1 VPGAV
6 LYLIL
11 SGNLIVV
18 LKNRR
23 VYLAIGAAL
32 FIICGYY
39 FLRER
44 QDPGYLYWVS
54 QIELLPRYL
63 NNSKELEYHEAPS
76 RLYYINLIIKEHFR
90 YLCLVAPLA
99 LLTVFYSE
107 NKQKNQFILLIS
119 ITLLLFLLVISFGS
133 INSWY
138 DAPAMP
144 LIAILVGSV
153 FSHIV
158 YWIFKRF
165 NIETANKKAVL
176 VFVFSL
182 VVFSLPY
189 AKVFQNQ
196 VYLPKYS
203 TPDMKYG
210 DFLKRLKKDRPDL
223 TKFFIYFECGNA
235 HVVYYLYVYDKKH
248 GYKIN
253 SCGPCN
259 TIRDCNNKPGV
270 DEHVMICRPEYI
282 NEFNELFEAVEEA
295 SFHEC
300 RLYKVKKHK

>member
-1 VPGAV
+1 
-6 LYLIL
+6 
-11 SGNLIVV
+11 
-18 LKNRR
+18 
-23 VYLAIGAAL
+23 
-32 FIICGYY
+32 
-39 FLRER
+39 LRER
-44 QDPGYLYWVS
+44 QDPGYLYWVT

-63 NNSKELEYHEAPS
+63 NNSKQLQYHEAPS

-119 ITLLLFLLVISFGS
+119 ITLLLFLLAISFGS

-153 FSHIV
+153 FSHII
-158 YWIFKRF
+158 YRIFKRF
-165 NIETANKKAVL
+165 KIETVNKKAVL
-176 VFVFSL
+176 VFLFSL
-182 VVFSLPY
+182 VVFSIPY

-210 DFLKRLKKDRPDL
+210 DFLKRLKKDRPEI
-223 TKFFIYFECGNA
+223 KKMFIYFECGNA
-235 HVVYYLYVYDKKH
+235 HVVYYLNVYDKKY

-253 SCGPCN
+253 NCGPCN
-259 TIRDCNNKPGV
+259 SIRECHNGPGA

-300 RLYKVKKHK
+300 RLYKVKKLKQNLSGL